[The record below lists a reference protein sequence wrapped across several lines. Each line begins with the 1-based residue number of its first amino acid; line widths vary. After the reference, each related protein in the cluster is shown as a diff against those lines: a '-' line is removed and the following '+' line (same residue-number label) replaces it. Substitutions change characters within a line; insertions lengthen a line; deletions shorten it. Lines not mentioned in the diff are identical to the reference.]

1 MSTTML
7 RFATP
12 EVLLLLVLLVTCHQA
27 EAKENS
33 NNQQQE
39 QPLAN
44 LDKVIRQ
51 ANGIKIDPL
60 MDSKLASN
68 VTNTLND
75 MAMNLRKMFMENRR
89 LSSQVQDVIKRMQNA
104 TGVNAT
110 STVNSFQQQA
120 TNLTSLNNLNLNNVV
135 SRFQNP

>member
-1 MSTTML
+1 MSRL
-7 RFATP
+7 ATP
-12 EVLLLLVLLVTCHQA
+12 EAVLLLALLITCQCI

-51 ANGIKIDPL
+51 ANGIKIDSL

-68 VTNTLND
+68 VTNTLNE

-120 TNLTSLNNLNLNNVV
+120 TNLSSLSNLNLNNVV
-135 SRFQNP
+135 SRYQNS

>member
-1 MSTTML
+1 ML